1 MRINPVSRNYADA
14 LLQAAV
20 ENGALDAVG
29 KDLQEFRKLTEE
41 SSELRVFLRS
51 RKVSTADKMK
61 TFRQLFSGKIHDHV
75 LNLIE
80 VLLKNKRESLFGE
93 VVEAFKQSVREHK
106 NIAPVTAYTAIN
118 MSDDMRQ
125 AVRKSLK
132 NHLGKDIE
140 LTEKVDESLIGGIR
154 LWVNNTVYD
163 GSISH
168 QLEELHKKL
177 R

>member
-20 ENGALDAVG
+20 EKNKLDTVAEE
-29 KDLQEFRKLTEE
+29 LQEFRKLVDE
-41 SSELRVFLRS
+41 SSELRLFFRT
-51 RKVSTADKMK
+51 RKVSTAEKMNA
-61 TFRQLFSGKIHDHV
+61 LSDIFSEKLDEFV

-80 VLLKNKRESLFGE
+80 ALLKNKREDLIGE
-93 VVEAFKQSVREHK
+93 VVEAFGQAVREYK
-106 NIAPVTAYTAIN
+106 NIAPVTAFTATE
-118 MSDDMRQ
+118 MSDDMRKT
-125 AVRKSLK
+125 VTDSLK
-132 NHLGKDIE
+132 AQLGKDIE

-154 LWVNNTVYD
+154 LWINNTVYD

-177 R
+177 